1 MTVFDPRSLP
11 TTSFGAVVNVKRSG
25 GVPVESAALLENF
38 CFEDEV
44 VKAIYASEALDFWFI
59 NNGIEKLDFGGGEKG
74 ITAEM
79 ISQVPKTLISNI
91 KLPENK
97 KVGQRRAREIVDT
110 AIALM
115 DNEPG
120 Y

>member
-11 TTSFGAVVNVKRSG
+11 TTSFGDVVDVKKSG
-25 GVPVESAALLENF
+25 GVAVESAALLENF

-44 VKAIYASEALDFWFI
+44 VEAIYASEELNEWFAK
-59 NNGIEKLDFGGGEKG
+59 NNIEKLDFGGGEKG
-74 ITAEM
+74 ITAVM
-79 ISQVPKTLISNI
+79 IGKVPKTLLSNI

-97 KVGQRRAREIVDT
+97 KVGQRRAKELVDT

-115 DNEPG
+115 ENEPG